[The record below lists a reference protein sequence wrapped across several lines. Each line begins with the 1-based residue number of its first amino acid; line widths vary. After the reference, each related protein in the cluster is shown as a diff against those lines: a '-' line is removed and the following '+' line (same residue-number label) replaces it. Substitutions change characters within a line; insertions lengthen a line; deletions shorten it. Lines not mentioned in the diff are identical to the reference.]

1 MDLLTQ
7 ADNQSL
13 SIGDF
18 LSISRKVVADALP
31 TCWIVGEVANFTCAA
46 SGHWYFVLRDA
57 EAQADCVMLRQH
69 NALLPMPL
77 ANGDA
82 VEVLAQAD
90 IYVPRGRFQLA
101 ARFVRHIGDGRW
113 HQLYARRKKEWAAR
127 GWFDGA
133 KKTPPPFLPTVIGIV
148 GSLEGAAVRDV
159 IRTLKIRMP
168 TVHVI
173 VYPAPAQGA
182 EAAAKIAA
190 AIEIANRRGECET
203 LIVCRGGGNM
213 EDLWAFNEEAVVAAI
228 VHSDLPVI
236 SGIGHEIDE
245 TLSDLA
251 ADVRA
256 PTPTGAAIFAVPDRA
271 ELNEKWQNA
280 ADIFTR
286 ALARTLADKAQQ
298 LDWSAAAFVRPSA
311 LLEGKIA
318 HQQRLAASFLS
329 AAVAVHANARL
340 HLQTVAARLRCPP
353 LSPQMVHWRALAA
366 RLSPAAKYCLQ
377 NTDVRLRDVGAI
389 FRACNPKN
397 TLARGYSIV
406 CDGDGKAVV
415 DGGGL
420 RCGDN
425 LHITFARGSAQATVS
440 RTKKDK

>member
-1 MDLLTQ
+1 MRG
-7 ADNQSL
+7 AKKN
-13 SIGDF
+13 G
-18 LSISRKVVADALP
+18 RRA
-31 TCWIVGEVANFTCAA
+31 VG
-46 SGHWYFVLRDA
+46 LM
-57 EAQADCVMLRQH
+57 AQ
-69 NALLPMPL
+69 
-77 ANGDA
+77 
-82 VEVLAQAD
+82 
-90 IYVPRGRFQLA
+90 
-101 ARFVRHIGDGRW
+101 
-113 HQLYARRKKEWAAR
+113 
-127 GWFDGA
+127 

-190 AIEIANRRGECET
+190 AIQIANRRGECET

-280 ADIFTR
+280 ADIFAR
-286 ALARTLADKAQQ
+286 AIARTLADKAQQ
-298 LDWSAAAFVRPSA
+298 LDWSAGAFVRPSA

-318 HQQRLAASFLS
+318 HQQRLTASFFVRRRCCS
-329 AAVAVHANARL
+329 CKCAVAFTNRGGAITVSAV
-340 HLQTVAARLRCPP
+340 VAANG
-353 LSPQMVHWRALAA
+353 ALAGIG
-366 RLSPAAKYCLQ
+366 
-377 NTDVRLRDVGAI
+377 GAVV
-389 FRACNPKN
+389 AGGK
-397 TLARGYSIV
+397 SIV
-406 CDGDGKAVV
+406 CKIPMRGCAMLVQFFALAI
-415 DGGGL
+415 L
-420 RCGDN
+420 RTHWHADIV
-425 LHITFARGSAQATVS
+425 LFAMAMAKRL
-440 RTKKDK
+440 